1 MKRSVS
7 LATVIIFCLFLA
19 GFAAAFLLTPAR
31 GFSGQENRELAQAPE
46 LTASG
51 LFSGKFASEANEYIA
66 DQFPARD
73 ELVKLKSAAEL
84 ALLKRA
90 NNGVLYTQ
98 NQLAV
103 LEFDA
108 YCSRLKTTRNADG
121 FYANS
126 VEARAKSYSG
136 RIKETGLPAV
146 TLVPPRTIDVA
157 GKTFGCPGHGDDL
170 FALLKQSFTPEA
182 GFINL
187 LPDMRA
193 AYEAGEYI
201 IYRTDHHWTTY
212 GAYEAYVRIM
222 NALGAGENIIAK
234 DEFSVEKVDGF
245 SGTTAARAN
254 FPCCPRDVLEIW
266 TLPDEGDYTVI
277 ADGADIGG
285 FYNRERLEPSD
296 KYSVF
301 LDGTHGVT
309 AVTKKSGEARKT
321 LLVIKDSFANCL
333 IPFLSR
339 EFDIVALDI
348 SSAAQLKS
356 AVEQYSPDAL
366 LTVCNA
372 ENIVSNGALN

>member
-1 MKRSVS
+1 
-7 LATVIIFCLFLA
+7 
-19 GFAAAFLLTPAR
+19 
-31 GFSGQENRELAQAPE
+31 
-46 LTASG
+46 
-51 LFSGKFASEANEYIA
+51 
-66 DQFPARD
+66 
-73 ELVKLKSAAEL
+73 
-84 ALLKRA
+84 
-90 NNGVLYTQ
+90 
-98 NQLAV
+98 
-103 LEFDA
+103 
-108 YCSRLKTTRNADG
+108 
-121 FYANS
+121 
-126 VEARAKSYSG
+126 
-136 RIKETGLPAV
+136 
-146 TLVPPRTIDVA
+146 
-157 GKTFGCPGHGDDL
+157 
-170 FALLKQSFTPEA
+170 
-182 GFINL
+182 
-187 LPDMRA
+187 MRA